1 MDRCSVMLLWL
12 TFSDFAICFLGS
24 PRAEGQRVTDDRTA
38 APTNTKT
45 ERSLRIRVRTSP
57 KTTTTTSVDSFKM
70 CTKKNKNKCTKS
82 TFTSWHAAL
91 WASLCLACAMLKK
104 VPVVLSKQ
112 PLGSCDWRQRLSP
125 GPLAPTPSSS
135 SSNAAGGAQNTSRF
149 FISSRTQTWNNN
161 KNVELHMDGCVEYLR
176 QREMNNNE

>member
-24 PRAEGQRVTDDRTA
+24 PRAEGQRVTDDMTA

-57 KTTTTTSVDSFKM
+57 KTTTTTTSVDSFKM

-112 PLGSCDWRQRLSP
+112 PTAWELWLE
-125 GPLAPTPSSS
+125 ATPFTWSTRSYAIKLFQQCRGRRPKHKQVFHFIA
-135 SSNAAGGAQNTSRF
+135 NTNMEQQQKCRATYGWLCRIFAAEG
-149 FISSRTQTWNNN
+149 
-161 KNVELHMDGCVEYLR
+161 
-176 QREMNNNE
+176 NE